1 MAADYSMTAELL
13 ASHGIASTVSEIH
26 GVLCGQVCTG
36 IATVDI
42 DLSCVLLEIEE
53 DVEEVITN
61 LLKLLAEDAKT
72 QLKAQDFAFHPML
85 PDDEQALSTRLSALA
100 HWCDGFNAGFAG
112 AWIKDDL
119 SIPEETRE
127 VLDDFS
133 RIAQVD
139 HEDEELSSKENEV
152 NLMELV
158 EYVRMAAITI
168 YLQNSP
174 ELENSLELEDS
185 PELENSPEQDTFI
198 DPDAFP
204 EDFDI
209 H

>member
-13 ASHGIASTVSEIH
+13 ASHGIAATVSEMH
-26 GVLCGQVCTG
+26 GVLCGQVCAGTT
-36 IATVDI
+36 AYDS
-42 DLSCVLLEIEE
+42 DLSCVLLEIEG
-53 DVEEVITN
+53 DVAEVITN
-61 LLKLLAEDAKT
+61 LLIRLADDAST
-72 QLKAQDFAFHPML
+72 QLQAQDFAFHPML

-112 AWIKDDL
+112 AWIKDDV

-139 HEDEELSSKENEV
+139 HEDEELSTRENEV

-168 YLQNSP
+168 HLQNSP
-174 ELENSLELEDS
+174 ELVS
-185 PELENSPEQDTFI
+185 SPEQDSST
-198 DPDAFP
+198 DLDALP